1 MNNKEKAAVLVRE
14 HEEKFRCP
22 ICHQRLKVTAVTSM
36 TCEKNHTFD
45 FAKQGYVNLLHRPVK
60 TQYNRELFKARNVII
75 VESDLYGM
83 MHQKVSKIISKN
95 FLQSKKPSII
105 LDAGSGEGSHL
116 QRILET
122 AETSGLIGV
131 GLDISKE
138 GIRMAASNYKEEI
151 WFVGDLANIPTENK
165 AVNIIL
171 NILSP
176 ANYLEFKRVLSHEG
190 LMIKVVPG
198 PDYLK
203 ELRHFIFNNTEK
215 ESYENKKT
223 VALFKEHFHSVKVE
237 NLKYTK
243 KLSTSELE
251 NLLQMTPLGWSAE
264 TSAKDELLSQEYFE
278 ITVDLDVLVG
288 KGLK

>member
-1 MNNKEKAAVLVRE
+1 
-14 HEEKFRCP
+14 
-22 ICHQRLKVTAVTSM
+22 
-36 TCEKNHTFD
+36 
-45 FAKQGYVNLLHRPVK
+45 
-60 TQYNRELFKARNVII
+60 
-75 VESDLYGM
+75 
-83 MHQKVSKIISKN
+83 
-95 FLQSKKPSII
+95 
-105 LDAGSGEGSHL
+105 
-116 QRILET
+116 
-122 AETSGLIGV
+122 
-131 GLDISKE
+131 
-138 GIRMAASNYKEEI
+138 AASNYKEEI

-264 TSAKDELLSQEYFE
+264 TSAK
-278 ITVDLDVLVG
+278 
-288 KGLK
+288 